1 VGERAWVVARKK
13 REKLLL
19 LSIILANNISGTFFS
34 LQVLCKN
41 RRRTQKEERMEGVNS
56 KTKNKLDRV

>member
-13 REKLLL
+13 RDKLLL
-19 LSIILANNISGTFFS
+19 IILANNISGTFFS
-34 LQVLCKN
+34 LQVLCSN

-56 KTKNKLDRV
+56 KTKNKLDSV